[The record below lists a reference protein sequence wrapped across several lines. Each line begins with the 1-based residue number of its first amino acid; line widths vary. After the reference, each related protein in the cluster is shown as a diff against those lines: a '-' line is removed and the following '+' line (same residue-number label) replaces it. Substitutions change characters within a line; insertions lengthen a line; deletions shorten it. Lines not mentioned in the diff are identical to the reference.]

1 MTEDRTSLTFDG
13 VEIAAAKDR
22 LWHVE
27 VAGKSAAARFL
38 DQALEK
44 VVPHLTNRQRDALM
58 IKLLMLVRYRRAVD

>member
-1 MTEDRTSLTFDG
+1 MAENQSSLTFEG
-13 VEIAAAKDR
+13 IEIAAAKDR

-27 VAGKSAAARFL
+27 AAGKSAATRFL

-58 IKLLMLVRYRRAVD
+58 LKLLMLVHFRHD